1 MDKVSADETLEPS
14 VEDVRNQLIELFK
27 TIEVTR
33 MDGVPVLNKKLS
45 VDAIGFEPFGDFY
58 LGVLLTPWFM
68 NLMMLPM
75 AGHTDGLEGQK
86 FGSKQS
92 HALPN
97 GQFQFIVGHE
107 EAIGFYLSCSL
118 FSPVFEFADQE
129 SALQT
134 AQAALDEVL
143 RVRDDEDEPDED
155 HDMKEIWAGRLPT
168 PADET
173 SEDSEVRE
181 AFEEPERTGP
191 PVELSRR
198 DVLRGFRSSPEP
210 LDETDVENQA

>member
-1 MDKVSADETLEPS
+1 MDKTCADEI
-14 VEDVRNQLIELFK
+14 VERTGEDIRNQLIDLFQ

-45 VDAIGFEPFGDFY
+45 VDAIGFEPYGDFY

-75 AGHTDGLEGQK
+75 AGDANELEGKK

-107 EAIGFYLSCSL
+107 EDIGFYLSCSL

-134 AQAALDEVL
+134 ARAALDEVM
-143 RVRDDEDEPDED
+143 RVRDDVDEPDED
-155 HDMKEIWAGRLPT
+155 EDMKEIWAGRLPV
-168 PADET
+168 PEDEVGQALEEQV
-173 SEDSEVRE
+173 SE
-181 AFEEPERTGP
+181 GP
-191 PVELSRR
+191 PPELSRR
-198 DVLRGFRSSPEP
+198 DVLRGFRQSPNP
-210 LDETDVENQA
+210 LDDSEAENQA